1 MEYRIALVEDER
13 EYQENMIRLFH
24 QYEKETKNTIL
35 IRTFSDGI
43 DILDDYQACFDVILL
58 DIRMKFQ
65 DGMTTA
71 RKIRKKDENVILVFV
86 TSLAQYAIEGY
97 EVSAMDFLVKPVS
110 YPQLSRLMQR
120 VTQRLEHKGKNKEI
134 LVKDGG
140 GKRKINLRQL
150 CYVEVENHNLIFHT
164 TEGDF
169 RQRGMTMSALETEL
183 KPFSFVRA
191 NQSYL
196 VNLHYVD
203 EIRGDVVLVGT
214 EQLYL
219 SRGRK
224 KEFMQAFADQIAIE
238 G

>member
-1 MEYRIALVEDER
+1 
-13 EYQENMIRLFH
+13 
-24 QYEKETKNTIL
+24 
-35 IRTFSDGI
+35 
-43 DILDDYQACFDVILL
+43 
-58 DIRMKFQ
+58 
-65 DGMTTA
+65 
-71 RKIRKKDENVILVFV
+71 
-86 TSLAQYAIEGY
+86 
-97 EVSAMDFLVKPVS
+97 
-110 YPQLSRLMQR
+110 
-120 VTQRLEHKGKNKEI
+120 
-134 LVKDGG
+134 
-140 GKRKINLRQL
+140 
-150 CYVEVENHNLIFHT
+150 
-164 TEGDF
+164 
-169 RQRGMTMSALETEL
+169 L